1 MIERRLDTL
10 PTAVLGA
17 VTSVTGSQMKVRLS
31 EEPEQDRRDG
41 HTARIGGMIKVPGG
55 GRDVVGRVTEVEL
68 EELTGRYV
76 LLVDLIGEI
85 SAGAFQRGVSHHPLP
100 GSPAFA
106 ASEDEMHVI
115 YNHPSLFD
123 IRVGT
128 LYDNASQPAYVQID
142 DLLGKHFAVVGS
154 TGSGKSC
161 TVALLLSSI
170 LQAHPNAHVLM
181 LDPHNEY
188 ARAFGDK
195 AEVLNVD
202 NLQLPLWMLDS
213 EEAVRV
219 LVVGGSAAERE
230 TQAMILRDTILRARR
245 HYAGD
250 VPGSSSITVDTP
262 VPYRIAD
269 LIRFINE
276 AMGRL
281 DKPDTTLP
289 YLRLRSRLESLRA
302 DRRFSFMFAE
312 GLDVP
317 DTLADVLGRLMR
329 IPVSGK
335 PIAIL
340 DLSGVPSDV
349 TDVVVSLCCRLIFDF
364 AVWSRRDATPPML
377 IVCEEAQRYVP
388 AHPDSG
394 FGATARVITRVAK
407 EGRKYGLSLAL
418 VSQRPSE
425 LAPEALSQCGTIFAL
440 RMGSEV
446 DQQFVARAVADAA
459 RGMLAALPSMPTQQ
473 ALVSGEGVRLPMRI
487 RMDDLT
493 PECRPRSEGA
503 AFSTEWQ
510 TDRTDG
516 VLREQGI
523 RRWRMQAR
531 QP

>member
-1 MIERRLDTL
+1 MIERRLKTI

-17 VTSVTGSQMKVRLS
+17 VTTVTGSQMEVRLADKPD
-31 EEPEQDRRDG
+31 EERSR
-41 HTARIGGMIKVPGG
+41 TARIGGMVKVPGAD
-55 GRDVVGRVTEVEL
+55 REVIGRVNEIKL
-68 EELTGRYV
+68 EDLTGRHV
-76 LLVDLIGEI
+76 LVVDLVGEI
-85 SAGAFQRGVSHHPLP
+85 AGDVFQRGVSHHPLP
-100 GSPAFA
+100 GSGVFA
-106 ASEDEMHVI
+106 ASEDDLHVI
-115 YNHPSLFD
+115 YNHPSLVD
-123 IRVGT
+123 IRIGT
-128 LYDNASQPAYVQID
+128 LYDNVEQPAFVQID
-142 DLLGKHFAVVGS
+142 DLLGKHFAVLGS

-170 LQAHPNAHVLM
+170 LDAHPNAHVLM

-188 ARAFGDK
+188 AKAFGDK
-195 AEVLNVD
+195 AEVLNVE

-250 VPGSSSITVDTP
+250 TPGSSSITVDTP
-262 VPYRIAD
+262 LPFRIAD
-269 LIRFINE
+269 LLRFINE

-281 DKPDTTLP
+281 DKPDTSLP

-302 DRRFSFMFAE
+302 DKRFSFMFGE

-329 IPVSGK
+329 LPVNGK
-335 PIAIL
+335 PLAIL

-364 AVWSRRDATPPML
+364 ALWSKRDLMPPML

-388 AHPDSG
+388 AHADSD
-394 FGATARVITRVAK
+394 FGATARVITRIAK

-446 DQQFVARAVADAA
+446 DQEFVARAVADAA

-473 ALVSGEGVRLPMRI
+473 ALVSGEGVRLPIRI
-487 RMDDLT
+487 RMDDLS
-493 PECRPRSEGA
+493 PERRPRSEGA

-510 TDRTDG
+510 TDRADG